1 MKNPMKRP
9 SIAAARLATI
19 VLFACGLA
27 IAGVQPRPG
36 VAQWSTE
43 NLDSNTN
50 SETKRM
56 APPLVHRYAE
66 EGLWDWDRLILD
78 LRKNPFYVRGD
89 FDGDGATDVA
99 VYVLVRPND
108 VQGLVVLHG
117 SVDKLRIFAKHENPD
132 TLFFPGHPR
141 IEVIDI
147 AISAGVGEYVRIEAV
162 GTRIEPWPCEG
173 ARYPGC
179 EEGPFT
185 LQHEAFETYYT
196 RRSSELYVWRRDRY
210 VRFVTGD

>member
-9 SIAAARLATI
+9 SIVAARLATI

-117 SVDKLRIFAKHENPD
+117 SVDKLRLFVKHESPD
-132 TLFFPGHPR
+132 TLFSPGHPR
-141 IEVIDI
+141 IEVIDPTI
-147 AISAGVGEYVRIEAV
+147 GAAGVGSYLRIEAV
-162 GTRIEPWPCEG
+162 GTRIEPWPCSELG
-173 ARYPGC
+173 NYPGC
-179 EEGPFT
+179 EDAPFT
-185 LQHEAFETYYT
+185 LQHEAFETHY
-196 RRSSELYVWRRDRY
+196 RGRSAALYVWRGDRY
-210 VRFVTGD
+210 VRFAT